1 MKDVHG
7 IGYIMDSIAIV
18 LTATQS
24 EPIFQIIQ
32 LIATIVATLLS
43 IIFTSC
49 KLYFWWKDASKDG
62 KITEEEIDEAKKIIK
77 DDKKDNH
84 LDNK

>member
-32 LIATIVATLLS
+32 FIATIVATLFS

-49 KLYFWWKDASKDG
+49 KLYFWWKEASKDG

-77 DDKKDNH
+77 DDKKNNH

>member
-1 MKDVHG
+1 MKDIHG
-7 IGYIMDSIAIV
+7 LGYIMDSIAIA
-18 LTATQS
+18 LTVVQS
-24 EPIFQIIQ
+24 ERLFQIIQ

-49 KLYFWWKDASKDG
+49 KLYYWWKEASKDG

-84 LDNK
+84 LDNR

>member
-1 MKDVHG
+1 
-7 IGYIMDSIAIV
+7 MDLIAIV

-24 EPIFQIIQ
+24 EPIFQMIQ

-43 IIFTSC
+43 ILFTSL

-62 KITEEEIDEAKKIIK
+62 KITKEEVDEAEKIIE
-77 DDKKDNH
+77 DAKKKH
-84 LDNK
+84 LNNK